1 MLSRLTRRTLLI
13 ACACLLAGCGFHL
26 RGTGGEG
33 GAALP
38 EDWKS
43 MHLVNAEPNSELT
56 REVQSTFTA
65 NEIQWLPKD
74 QANYQLVLGP
84 ERFKQTNLALNA
96 EARVSEY
103 ELEMLVKF
111 SVLDGKG
118 AVVMPET
125 DASVLRQ
132 MENDPRNPQGKADE
146 VRILRGEMR
155 SELAQQV
162 IRRIRFFA
170 TRTP

>member
-1 MLSRLTRRTLLI
+1 MPARLSRRTLLI
-13 ACACLLAGCGFHL
+13 AGACLLAGCGFHL
-26 RGTGGEG
+26 RGTSGAG

-38 EDWKS
+38 EAWKS
-43 MHLVNAEPNSELT
+43 LFLVNANPNSELT
-56 REVQSTFTA
+56 REVQSAFTA
-65 NEIQWLPKD
+65 NGIQWLPKD
-74 QANYQLVLGP
+74 KANFQLVLGP
-84 ERFKQTNLALNA
+84 ERFQQTNLALNA

-155 SELAQQV
+155 VELAQQV
-162 IRRIRFFA
+162 VRRVRFFA

>member
-43 MHLVNAEPNSELT
+43 MYLVNADPNSELT

-84 ERFKQTNLALNA
+84 ERFQQTNLALNA

-111 SVLDGKG
+111 SVLDRKG

-146 VRILRGEMR
+146 VRILRDEMR
-155 SELAQQV
+155 VELAQQV
-162 IRRIRFFA
+162 IRQIRFFA